1 MKLIIQIPCYNEAEV
16 LALTISMLPRQLD
29 GIDCVEFLVI
39 DDFSAD
45 NTTEVARQAGADHVV
60 RLTHHVGLAGAYAAG
75 LNEALKR
82 GADIILNTDADNQYN
97 AGDIPKLL
105 APILHGTAEVVI
117 GDRGVGTALNFSPFK
132 RRLQIFGSQVVSG
145 AAGLDI
151 PDATSGFRALTRE
164 AALRMMV
171 LSRYSYTLETLIQA
185 GDQHTRVT
193 SVPVRTNPPTRSS
206 RLMRSLRD
214 YLLNS
219 AVTIMRSYTLYR
231 PLRVFFFTGLV
242 LLLFGLGLIL
252 RYFYFVLL
260 GQGAGHVQS
269 FIIAAVFLI
278 VGFQTWLIGLVADLI
293 AFNRKILEELLYRT
307 RKNEADQD
315 RHKE

>member
-16 LALTISMLPRQLD
+16 LRQTISCLPQQLE
-29 GIDCVEFLVI
+29 GIDCIEILVI
-39 DDFSAD
+39 DDFSQDGTA
-45 NTTEVARQAGADHVV
+45 EVARQAGAAHVV
-60 RLTHHVGLAGAYAAG
+60 RLPHHIGLAGAYAAG
-75 LNEALKR
+75 LDEALRR

-97 AGDIPKLL
+97 AADIPTLL
-105 APILHGTAEVVI
+105 APILRGDAELVI
-117 GDRGVGTALNFSPFK
+117 GNRGVGSLISFSPFK
-132 RRLQIFGSQVVSG
+132 RRLQSFGSQVVSS

-164 AALRMMV
+164 AALRMLI

-185 GDQHTRVT
+185 GDQHTRVA
-193 SVPVRTNPPTRSS
+193 SVPVHTNPPTRPS
-206 RLMRSLRD
+206 RLIRSLRT

-219 AVTIMRSYTLYR
+219 MVTIIRSYTLYR
-231 PLRVFFFTGLV
+231 PLRVFFYVGSV
-242 LLLFGLGLIL
+242 LILLGLALIV
-252 RYFYFVLL
+252 RYFYFVI
-260 GQGAGHVQS
+260 QGIGGGHVQS

-307 RKNEADQD
+307 RKDEASQD
-315 RHKE
+315 RRKE